1 MSSSTTPAPT
11 TRPWKTAIL
20 AGMAS
25 YLDAGAIVTT
35 GIALVLYSATL
46 GIDPGTLGLLSGL
59 LTLFF
64 AVGAIIG
71 GRLGDRYGRKR
82 VYSVTLILFAVGV
95 ALLAGAVAV
104 PMLFAG
110 VVLTGL
116 AIGADLP
123 VSLAMIAEEA
133 PEGKK
138 GKMIVFS
145 GLLWLLG
152 ILVPIML
159 SIGVAPLGELGGRI
173 MYGQLLVVSI
183 VVLLARSTL
192 KESAEWA
199 AARIASAGEH
209 TEEIRFSTLPQL
221 FKRPII
227 FTVLAT
233 GLYYAIWNLGANTFG
248 QFGTFFWVNL
258 AGSDVQTAS
267 LLQLATFPLGVIGA
281 LVFMRIVDRPS
292 RWGWIIAGSIINVL
306 AFASPFVLGPSPLS
320 LTILMVLFGI
330 GAAFAGEAVYK
341 VWSQELFPTLLR
353 STAQG
358 ITLAFA
364 RIVAALFAF
373 GTPALAVASPSL
385 IFGLL
390 VAFAVISGAIGIFWI
405 RRLPKAAEL
414 EPGVTEAEKDDA
426 LA

>member
-1 MSSSTTPAPT
+1 MSSTTSPAPT
-11 TRPWKTAIL
+11 ARPWKTAIL

-35 GIALVLYSATL
+35 GIALVLYSAAL
-46 GIDPGTLGLLSGL
+46 GIEPGTLGLLSGL
-59 LTLFF
+59 LTLCF
-64 AVGAIIG
+64 AVGAVVG
-71 GRLGDRYGRKR
+71 GRLGDRFGRRR
-82 VYSVTLILFAVGV
+82 VYSVTLVLFAVGV
-95 ALLAGAVAV
+95 ALLATAVAV
-104 PMLFAG
+104 PMLFIG
-110 VVLTGL
+110 VILTGF

-123 VSLAMIAEEA
+123 VSLAMIAETA

-145 GLLWLLG
+145 GMLWLLG
-152 ILVPIML
+152 ILVPILL

-173 MYGQLLVVSI
+173 MYGQLLLVSI
-183 VVLLARSTL
+183 IVLIARTSL
-192 KESAEWA
+192 KESAEWTA
-199 AARIASAGEH
+199 AQLAKSGAH
-209 TEEIRFSTLPQL
+209 TEEIRFSSLPQL
-221 FKRPII
+221 FKAPIV
-227 FTVLAT
+227 FAVVAT

-267 LLQLATFPLGVIGA
+267 LLQLATFPLGIVGA
-281 LVFMRIVDRPS
+281 LIFMRIVDRPS
-292 RWGWIIAGSIINVL
+292 RWGWVIAGSIINIL

-364 RIVAALFAF
+364 RLVAALFAF
-373 GTPALAVASPSL
+373 GTPSIAVASPSL

-390 VAFAVISGAIGIFWI
+390 VLFAVVSAVIGIFWI
-405 RRLPKAAEL
+405 RRLPKAADL
-414 EPGVTEAEKDDA
+414 EPGVSEAEIA
-426 LA
+426 AASA

>member
-1 MSSSTTPAPT
+1 
-11 TRPWKTAIL
+11 
-20 AGMAS
+20 MAS

-59 LTLFF
+59 LTLCF
-64 AVGAIIG
+64 ALGAVVG
-71 GRLGDRYGRKR
+71 GRLGDQFGRRR
-82 VYSVTLILFAVGV
+82 VYSVTLIVFAVGAAV
-95 ALLAGAVAV
+95 LTASVAV

-110 VVLTGL
+110 VILVGF

-138 GKMIVFS
+138 GQMIIFS
-145 GLLWLLG
+145 GMLWLLG
-152 ILVPIML
+152 ILVPILL
-159 SIGVAPLGELGGRI
+159 SVGVAPLGELGGRI
-173 MYGQLLVVSI
+173 MYGQLLLVSI
-183 VVLLARSTL
+183 IVLIARTTL
-192 KESAEWA
+192 KESAEWTA
-199 AARIASAGEH
+199 AQLAKSGAH
-209 TEEIRFSTLPQL
+209 TEEIRFSSLPQL
-221 FKRPII
+221 FKAPIV

-258 AGSDVQTAS
+258 AGSTVQTAS
-267 LLQLATFPLGVIGA
+267 LLQLATFPLGIIGA

-292 RWGWIIAGSIINVL
+292 RWGWVIAGSIVNVI
-306 AFASPFVLGPSPLS
+306 AFSVPFVFGPSPVT
-320 LTILMVLFGI
+320 LTVLMVLFGI
-330 GAAFAGEAVYK
+330 GAAFAGEAIYK

-373 GTPALAVASPSL
+373 GTPAIAVASPSL
-385 IFGLL
+385 LFGLL
-390 VAFAVISGAIGIFWI
+390 VLFAVVSALIGIFWI
-405 RRLPKAAEL
+405 RRLPKAKEL
-414 EPGVTEAEKDDA
+414 EPGVNDAEVA
-426 LA
+426 AAANA